1 MHVSFRAIA
10 VAVAVAVFTS
20 IFGLVAAP
28 LLSLAPPGVALA
40 QEGTKIEIELD
51 PVGMVVEGTE
61 IDFTLTFSGVNST
74 GTTYMVN
81 VVRGGN
87 QDATECEGEGAFT
100 DMTAITAVNGTATTT
115 GTISNTCPAGY
126 SILVASLY
134 DSNRDEITSTAVGFL
149 ISGVQSWDLKSAST
163 TPYGEDLP
171 TLGSP
176 TGLMGSYETYNG
188 NGVTRFSVVDSTNR
202 KIHVYDLEGYTF
214 SFSPGNDDGIKSLA
228 YKESYDIASTTS
240 PWGISNNG
248 IDGITRVVSA
258 GTSTNQVLA
267 YRGHNLSERASDEEF
282 TLHPDNADPKGM
294 YFGSGFYVADD
305 SANKIFGYERW
316 NGTTTYDSDRDYDLG
331 ELNPK
336 NTDITG
342 IWLSG
347 AVMWVADTADD
358 KLYAYNMYRDKD
370 YMPEWDVS
378 GITDNPSGIWSNY
391 TWMYVLDST
400 EKTIYAYSL
409 PNKYNARLPVSGP
422 TYVKYEENGTDKVAS
437 YTAET
442 PENYLSWSLV
452 STGDHQHFQINNG
465 HLYFNSPPDFEHPN
479 DDNGDNVYELV
490 IEVSITQ
497 THAYQPLKVSHYPVK
512 VEVTDV
518 VGEQPFFTKNSTTR
532 TVDEN
537 TPAGTNI
544 GEPVTA
550 VNPDADETHVYS
562 LTGDDAASFD
572 FSTSTGQIITK
583 AALDYETKDSYSVRV
598 GIRDNEDESGTTTT
612 STADDDSI
620 AVTIVVTD
628 VDEGPEVDGPRSP
641 NHPENTVRVAQ
652 YTGTDPNSRPITWS
666 LSGNDAGKFSIS
678 ATGTLSFKSP
688 PDYETPIDK
697 DRNNDYYVTIT
708 VSAGS
713 DTGSLVVVVFVSDV
727 NEAPTF
733 SNSQESRSVA
743 ENTPAGENVG
753 APVTAIDVD
762 DNDTL
767 TYELGGNDASDFDI
781 DPSSG
786 QIQTSA
792 QLDHETKPSYRIK
805 VIASD
810 SYNATSSVGVVISVT
825 DANDQPEFSDATTDR
840 SVVEHSNNA
849 PVGAPITAIDQDGN
863 SLHYKLTGGATSTFS
878 INSGTGQLTSLVAL
892 DSETQSTYF
901 VTVSVRDNKDDQ
913 GSVDSA
919 EDDSITVNITV
930 TDGNDAPLFP
940 GATTTREVSE
950 NTPAGQ
956 HVDAPVD
963 ATDPDDRNLTYS
975 LIGTDARH
983 FDIATS
989 TGQILTKSELD
1000 YESSKKSYTVIVQV
1014 TDGRDVEGAADS
1026 VIDDTIEV
1034 TINILDV
1041 NEAPEITGH
1050 SSRDWPENVTGT
1062 IATYTAVDPESATIT
1077 WSVDGADKSHF
1088 GITEGGALSIN
1099 TVADY
1104 EDPVDVGRDNAYQIV
1119 VLATTDDGGAIGR
1132 HDVTVNVTN
1141 VNEAPVVTGVS
1152 AVDYP
1157 ENSTSTV
1164 ENYRATDPD
1173 GATTTFSWSTS
1184 GTHGSAFNVE
1194 DGVLTFKSPPDYENQ
1209 QSYTVRV
1216 QANDGGTTGH
1226 FDITVNI
1233 TNVEEAGTVT
1243 LSKSQ
1248 PRVESPLNA
1257 TLRDPDGSVSEVTWT
1272 WESATSTDSWATIS
1286 GATSTSYTPDEADV
1300 GKFIRATASYTD
1312 PEGSGKLASGTS
1324 ANQVL
1329 EKLVINVAPEYRS
1342 SETREVPENSQPN
1355 SEIGSPLTANDDNND
1370 DLTYEL
1376 GGTDASSFD
1385 IATSTGQ
1392 LLTKDQLDHED
1403 KPTYTVTVTAT
1414 DPSNEEATVTV
1425 TIKVTDVDE
1434 PPEFTSGPTS
1444 VSYPETDTGTVAT
1457 YTAIDPEGEQVVWD
1471 LSGADGTRFRIL
1483 GGELNFTAQPDY
1495 DDPQDEDGDNEYHVT
1510 VVAQVEGSNAPA
1522 TRPVIVTV
1530 TPRNEPPQFPSSD
1543 TRIRSV
1549 TENTGAGQNVGAPVR
1564 ANDPENDE
1572 LTYTL
1577 GGTDARHFDIVTST
1591 GQILAKSE
1599 LNYEGKRS
1607 YSVTVSVTD
1616 NKNADDSSNSAI
1628 DDRIDI
1634 TIKVINVNE
1643 SPEISGATSTNF
1655 AENGTR
1661 SVATFTGRDPE
1672 GGSVTWTLHGTDSA
1686 YFAIS
1691 NNGVLSFDRTP
1702 DYEDPRDS
1710 GRNNVYHVTVQAS
1723 DSNYINHLDVTVT
1736 VTNVEEA
1743 GTVSLSSVQP
1753 QVDTPLTAT
1762 LNDPDE
1768 VVSDI
1773 TWSWQSSTRSNGG
1786 WSTISG
1792 ATSDSY
1798 TASSTDVGRYLR
1810 ATASYDDGYSNGKSA
1825 SAVSANTVRAVPAGP
1840 NTPPNFGSNSQS
1852 RSVQE
1857 NSPRGTDIG
1866 APVTASDDDRLTYRL
1881 NGTDGAMFS
1890 IVASTG
1896 QIQTRM
1902 PLDYEANTR
1911 YSVTVKAL
1919 DPSSASSTIPVTI
1932 SVTDEDEPP
1941 ITVDD
1946 SATASEDGSAVSVD
1960 VLANDRDPEGR
1971 SLTLQ
1976 SVTQPSNGSAVV
1988 ENGQASYTPNPGY
2001 YGSDHFTYTVSDGA
2015 LSSVGN
2021 VNVRVASTGDPTVQI
2036 AEIPIQFVPI
2046 DDGGERILLSDYFS
2060 DPDSGYPPYQATSS
2074 DPTIM
2079 TVEVSDGYLSITP
2092 VGIGVA
2098 TTTLTVSDTPTINQQ
2113 FRVVV
2118 YRPVVPRTD
2127 TETVHIVDPDAE
2139 TTLTSSNGRLS
2150 VTFQAGSRDQF
2161 FQAAI
2166 DAQSNNCGVE
2176 APVGHQHVCVLVDLF
2191 DLGAESIEENL
2202 NLSSTMRVT
2211 LDQTLYSAI
2220 QAAVAAG
2227 EFKMWKGHGPTDVSW
2242 EQIQE
2247 CPDPRGTDECYE
2259 LTSNGNGEGGK
2270 ITVYN
2275 IMGFSE
2281 FAAGNDLPVPPS
2293 TVPPVTTPPTEPPT
2307 ATPPPSTGGGSSSG
2321 GGSGNS
2327 GYSQHHSTEYEYVGN
2342 QTPQIF
2348 GQIEV
2353 TYAEND
2359 TAPVAEYTARDADGD
2374 DVTWSLLGYDRRK
2387 FEISSDGTLSFR
2399 SPPDYEN
2406 PEGREGNTYWVILQ
2420 AEDDGRPS
2428 EYDVHNVRVTVTQV
2442 NELGEIHG
2450 DSDLTLPEN
2459 NAEAVAQ
2466 YRIEDPENGTI
2477 TWTLSGSD
2485 ADAFRIDEQ
2494 GSLSPAVSMDFE
2506 STTSSEGSS
2515 VHTLTVT
2522 ATDDGRPELSAQMDV
2537 SITLTNVNEAPQ
2549 VDSIPGVA
2557 LTTEDPPWLIDLGMY
2572 FADPDGDPLAYEIS
2586 GKQITD
2592 VALAHLQGATLS
2604 IDPVSEG
2611 EISFYVVATDSE
2623 GMRAVTSV
2631 AISVTEPEPVPAPV
2645 VAAPVPVKTPTPAV
2659 PEPVIVAPEPETYA
2673 PLPPLVEKTIRNQ
2686 TQESDSISKVI
2697 VGFALEPVT
2706 QPAAEVVLPPAAG
2719 REAPQKISPIHDVA
2733 AGDSQSPLLASLDPS
2748 EGGLTM
2754 WLIIMLMLIAMI
2766 PGGYAVRMYVIHRL

>member
-28 LLSLAPPGVALA
+28 LLSLAPPGAALA
-40 QEGTKIEIELD
+40 QEGPKIDIELD

-61 IDFTLTFSGVNST
+61 IDFTLNFSGVNST

-81 VVRGGN
+81 VVRGGD
-87 QDATECEGEGAFT
+87 QDATECEGTGAF
-100 DMTAITAVNGTATTT
+100 DNMAPIAAVSGTATAT
-115 GTISNTCPAGY
+115 GTIATTCSAGY

-134 DSNRDEITSTAVGFL
+134 DSSEVEVTSTAVGFL
-149 ISGVQSWDLKSAST
+149 ISGIKSWSLSAATTTLHSSTLPELGTLADLW
-163 TPYGEDLP
+163 G
-171 TLGSP
+171 GGVIHQG
-176 TGLMGSYETYNG
+176 TGMW
-188 NGVTRFSVVDSTNR
+188 RFHVVDSGNK
-202 KIHVYDLEGYTF
+202 KIHVYDLGVYDIGRI
-214 SFSPGNDDGIKSLA
+214 PGDERDFLSYA
-228 YKESYDIASTTS
+228 ESYDIASTTS
-240 PWGISNNG
+240 PWGIAIG
-248 IDGITRVVSA
+248 QLDGITRVVSA
-258 GTSTNQVLA
+258 STSTDQVLA
-267 YRGHNLSERASDEEF
+267 YRGLNLSERVSDEEF
-282 TLHPDNADPKGM
+282 PLHPDNADPKGM

-305 SANKIFGYERW
+305 SANRIFGYERW

-331 ELNPK
+331 ALNPE
-336 NTDITG
+336 NTNITG
-342 IWLSG
+342 IWASG
-347 AVMWVADTADD
+347 DVMWVADTEDD
-358 KLYAYNMYRDKD
+358 KLYAYDMYPVKK
-370 YMPEWDVS
+370 YMTEWDVS
-378 GITDNPSGIWSNY
+378 GITDNPAGIWSNY
-391 TWMYVLDST
+391 TWMYVLDSS

-422 TYVKYEENGTDKVAS
+422 TYVKYAENRTDKVAS
-437 YTAET
+437 YTAES
-442 PENYLSWSLV
+442 PENNLSWSLV
-452 STGDHQHFQINNG
+452 STGDHQHFRIYNG
-465 HLYFNSPPDFEHPN
+465 NLYFNSPPDFEDPK
-479 DDNGDNVYELV
+479 DDDSNNVYELV
-490 IEVSITQ
+490 IEVGITQ
-497 THAYQPLKVSHYPVK
+497 TSSYQPLKVSHYPVK
-512 VEVTDV
+512 VEVTDLDH
-518 VGEQPFFTKNSTTR
+518 EQPYFPDASTTR
-532 TVDEN
+532 SVEEN
-537 TPAGTNI
+537 TPASTNI
-544 GEPVTA
+544 GDPVRA
-550 VNPDADETHVYS
+550 VPRDGDTLVYS
-562 LTGDDAASFD
+562 IGGTDAASFD
-572 FSTSTGQIITK
+572 FNTSTAQITTK
-583 AALDYETKDSYSVRV
+583 AALDYETKPSYSVTV
-598 GIRDNEDESGTTTT
+598 SVRDGEDTNGNP
-612 STADDDSI
+612 STAIDDSI
-620 AVTIVVTD
+620 DVTIEVTD
-628 VDEGPEVDGPRSP
+628 VDEGPEVDGPSSP
-641 NHPENTVRVAQ
+641 NHPENTLQVAQ
-652 YTGTDPNSRPITWS
+652 YTGYDPNSRPITWS
-666 LSGNDAGKFSIS
+666 LSGDDAGKFSIS
-678 ATGTLSFKSP
+678 ATGTLSFRSP
-688 PDYETPIDK
+688 PDYENPTAQGGG
-697 DRNNDYYVTIT
+697 NAYYVNIT
-708 VSAGS
+708 VKAGS
-713 DTGSLVVVVFVSDV
+713 DTGSLAVVVFVNDE

-733 SNSQESRSVA
+733 SNNQESRSVA
-743 ENTPAGENVG
+743 ENTPAGENIG
-753 APVTAIDVD
+753 APVTASDVD
-762 DNDTL
+762 DYDTL
-767 TYELGGNDASDFDI
+767 YYELSGDDASAFDI
-781 DPSSG
+781 TSSTG
-786 QIQTSA
+786 QILTSTP
-792 QLDHETKPSYRIK
+792 LDHETKSSYRVK

-810 SYNATSSVGVVISVT
+810 SFNATSSIDVVITVT
-825 DANDQPEFSDATTDR
+825 DANDQPVFADDTTTR
-840 SVVEHSNNA
+840 SVVEHTNNA
-849 PVGAPITAIDQDGN
+849 PVGAPVTATDQDGHT
-863 SLHYKLTGGATSTFS
+863 LHYELTGGATSTFS
-878 INSGTGQLTSLVAL
+878 INPRTGQLKSLVAL
-892 DSETQSTYF
+892 DSEAQDTYS
-901 VTVSVRDNKDDQ
+901 VTVSVRDNRNDDGQ
-913 GSVDSA
+913 PDTA

-930 TDGNDAPLFP
+930 TDGNDAPSFP
-940 GATTTREVSE
+940 RSTTSRDVSE
-950 NTPAGQ
+950 NTERGQ
-956 HVDAPVD
+956 PVGEPVG
-963 ATDPDDRNLTYS
+963 ATDPEIDVLTYS
-975 LIGTDARH
+975 LTGTDSGH
-983 FDIATS
+983 FDIAAS

-1000 YESSKKSYTVIVQV
+1000 YESSKKSYTVTVRV
-1014 TDGRDVEGAADS
+1014 TDGRNTQGGSDPT
-1026 VIDDTIEV
+1026 IDDTIEV
-1034 TINILDV
+1034 AIKVLDV
-1041 NEAPEITGH
+1041 NEPPEITGH
-1050 SSRDWPENVTGT
+1050 SSRDWPENATGT
-1062 IATYTAVDPESATIT
+1062 IATYSAVDPESATTT
-1077 WSVDGADKSHF
+1077 WSVDGTDRSHF
-1088 GITEGGALSIN
+1088 GITEGGVLSIN
-1099 TVADY
+1099 TVPDY
-1104 EDPVDVGRDNAYQIV
+1104 EDPADNNQNNAYQIV
-1119 VLATTDDGGAIGR
+1119 VQATTGDGGAIGR
-1132 HDVTVNVTN
+1132 HDVTVKVTN

-1164 ENYRATDPD
+1164 KNYRATDPD

-1226 FDITVNI
+1226 FDITINI

-1312 PEGSGKLASGTS
+1312 PEGSGKSASGTS

-1549 TENTGAGQNVGAPVR
+1549 TENTDAGQNVGAPVR

-1577 GGTDARHFDIVTST
+1577 SGTDARHFDIATAT
-1591 GQILAKSE
+1591 GQILAKSG
-1599 LNYEGKRS
+1599 LNYEGKKS
-1607 YSVTVSVTD
+1607 YSVRVSVTD
-1616 NKNADDSSNSAI
+1616 NKNADGSSNSAI
-1628 DDRIDI
+1628 DDTIDI
-1634 TIKVINVNE
+1634 TIKVIDDNE
-1643 SPEISGATSTNF
+1643 APEISGATSTNF
-1655 AENGTR
+1655 AENSTR

-1672 GGSVTWTLHGTDSA
+1672 GGSVTWTLQGTDSA

-1691 NNGVLSFDRTP
+1691 NSGVLSFDPTP

-1710 GRNNVYHVTVQAS
+1710 DRSNVYHVTVQAS
-1723 DSNYINHLDVTVT
+1723 DGNNYINRLDVTVT
-1736 VTNVEEA
+1736 VTNVEEV
-1743 GTVSLSSVQP
+1743 GTVRLSSVQP
-1753 QVDTPLTAT
+1753 QVDTLLTAT
-1762 LNDPDE
+1762 LSDPDD

-1773 TWSWQSSTRSNGG
+1773 RWSWQRSSVGSKSG
-1786 WSTISG
+1786 WSTISS
-1792 ATSDSY
+1792 ATSTGY
-1798 TASSTDVGRYLR
+1798 TPQTGDVGRYLR
-1810 ATASYDDGYSNGKSA
+1810 ATASYDDGYSNGNRA
-1825 SAVSANTVRAVPAGP
+1825 SAITANTVRAVPAGP

-1852 RSVQE
+1852 RSVPE
-1857 NSPRGTDIG
+1857 NSPRGTNIG
-1866 APVTASDDDRLTYRL
+1866 APVTASDDTGDRLTYRL

-1902 PLDYEANTR
+1902 PLDYESNTR
-1911 YSVTVKAL
+1911 YSVTVKAF
-1919 DPSSASSTIPVTI
+1919 DPSNASSTIPVTI

-1941 ITVDD
+1941 VAVDD
-1946 SATASEDGSAVSVD
+1946 SATATEDGSAVSVD

-1976 SVTQPSNGSAVV
+1976 SVTQPSYGSAVV

-2021 VNVRVASTGDPTVQI
+2021 VNVRVASTGDPTVQV

-2074 DPTIM
+2074 DADIM

-2092 VGIGVA
+2092 VGVGVA
-2098 TTTLTVSDTPTINQQ
+2098 TTTLTVSDTSTINQK

-2127 TETVHIVDPDAE
+2127 TETVHIVDPDVE
-2139 TTLTSSNGRLS
+2139 TTLTSSDGRLF

-2202 NLSSTMRVT
+2202 NLSSTMQVT
-2211 LDQTLYSAI
+2211 LDQALYSAI
-2220 QAAVAAG
+2220 QTAVAAG

-2242 EQIQE
+2242 EHIQA

-2259 LTSNGNGEGGK
+2259 LTSNGNGDGGK

-2281 FAAGNDLPVPPS
+2281 FAAGNDLPVHPP

-2307 ATPPPSTGGGSSSG
+2307 TTPPPSTGGGSSSG

-2327 GYSQHHSTEYEYVGN
+2327 GYSQRHNTEYENVGN

-2348 GQIEV
+2348 GQVEV

-2374 DVTWSLLGYDRRK
+2374 DITWSLLGYDRRK
-2387 FEISSDGTLSFR
+2387 FEISGEGTLSFR
-2399 SPPDYEN
+2399 SPPDFEN

-2442 NELGEIHG
+2442 NELGELNG
-2450 DSDLTLPEN
+2450 DAVLMLPEN
-2459 NAEAVAQ
+2459 NVEAVARYQ
-2466 YRIEDPENGTI
+2466 VEDPENGTI
-2477 TWTLSGSD
+2477 TWTLSGPD
-2485 ADAFRIDEQ
+2485 ADVFRIDEQ

-2506 STTSSEGSS
+2506 SPTSSYGSN

-2549 VDSIPGVA
+2549 VDSTPGID
-2557 LTTEDPPWLIDLGMY
+2557 LSTEDLPWLIDLGMY

-2586 GKQITD
+2586 GKQISD
-2592 VALAHLQGATLS
+2592 VALAHLQGGTLS

-2611 EISFYVVATDSE
+2611 EISFYVVATDSG

-2631 AISVTEPEPVPAPV
+2631 AISVTAPEPVLAPV
-2645 VAAPVPVKTPTPAV
+2645 VTAPVPVKTPTPI
-2659 PEPVIVAPEPETYA
+2659 PETVTVVVSEPETYA

-2686 TQESDSISKVI
+2686 TQESDSVSKVI

-2754 WLIIMLMLIAMI
+2754 WLIIMLMLIAII

>member
-10 VAVAVAVFTS
+10 TAVAVAVFTS

-28 LLSLAPPGVALA
+28 LLSLAPPGAALA
-40 QEGTKIEIELD
+40 QEGSKIEIELE

-81 VVRGGN
+81 VVRGGD
-87 QDATECEGEGAFT
+87 QDATECEGTGSFT
-100 DMTAITAVNGTATTT
+100 DMTAITAVNGTATAT
-115 GTISNTCPAGY
+115 GTIATTCSAGY

-134 DSNRDEITSTAVGFL
+134 DSNGDEITSTATGFL
-149 ISGVQSWDLKSAST
+149 ISGIKSWSLSAATTTLHSST
-163 TPYGEDLP
+163 LP
-171 TLGSP
+171 ELGTLAGLWGGGVIHQG
-176 TGLMGSYETYNG
+176 TGMW
-188 NGVTRFSVVDSTNR
+188 RFHVVDSGNK
-202 KIHVYDLEGYTF
+202 KIHVYDLGVYDIGRI
-214 SFSPGNDDGIKSLA
+214 PGDERDFLSYA
-228 YKESYDIASTTS
+228 ESYDIASTTN
-240 PWGISNNG
+240 PWGIAIG
-248 IDGITRVVSA
+248 QLDGITRVVSA
-258 GTSTNQVLA
+258 STSTYQVLA
-267 YRGHNLSERASDEEF
+267 YRGHNLSERVSSEEF
-282 TLHPDNADPKGM
+282 TLHAENADPKGM

-305 SANKIFGYERW
+305 GADKIFGYERREGIRHYPQ
-316 NGTTTYDSDRDYDLG
+316 NDYDLSA
-331 ELNPK
+331 LNPE

-342 IWLSG
+342 IWPSG
-347 AVMWVADTADD
+347 DVMWVADTEDD
-358 KLYAYNMYRDKD
+358 KLYAYDMYPDKK
-370 YMPEWDVS
+370 YMSEWDIS
-378 GITDNPSGIWSNY
+378 GITDNPAGIWSNY
-391 TWMYVLDST
+391 TWMYVLDSS

-422 TYVKYEENGTDKVAS
+422 TYVKYAENRANKIAS
-437 YTAET
+437 YTAAS

-452 STGDHQHFQINNG
+452 STGDHQHFRINNG
-465 HLYFNSPPDFEHPN
+465 NLYFNSPPDFEHPK
-479 DDNGDNVYELV
+479 DDDSNNVYELV

-497 THAYQPLKVSHYPVK
+497 TEAYQPLKVSHYPVK
-512 VEVTDV
+512 VEVTDLDH
-518 VGEQPFFTKNSTTR
+518 EQPYFPDASTTR
-532 TVDEN
+532 SVEEN
-537 TPAGTNI
+537 TPASTSI
-544 GEPVTA
+544 GDPVTA
-550 VNPDADETHVYS
+550 VPRDTDTLVYS
-562 LTGDDAASFD
+562 LGGTDAASFD
-572 FSTSTGQIITK
+572 FNTSTAQIITK
-583 AALDYETKDSYSVRV
+583 AALDYESKDSYSVTV
-598 GIRDNEDESGTTTT
+598 SVRDNEDPDGTA
-612 STADDDSI
+612 STAIDDSI
-620 AVTIVVTD
+620 DVTIEVTD
-628 VDEGPEVDGPRSP
+628 VDEGPEVDGPSSP
-641 NHPENTVRVAQ
+641 NHPESTLQVAQ
-652 YTGTDPNSRPITWS
+652 YTGYDPNSRPITWS
-666 LSGNDAGKFSIS
+666 LSGDDAGKFSIS

-688 PDYETPIDK
+688 PDYETPTDK
-697 DRNNDYYVTIT
+697 DRSNDYYITIT

-713 DTGSLVVVVFVSDV
+713 DTGSLVVVVFVSDE

-733 SNSQESRSVA
+733 PNSQETRSVA
-743 ENTPAGENVG
+743 ENTRAGENVG
-753 APVTAIDVD
+753 APVTASDVD

-767 TYELGGNDASDFDI
+767 TYELGGDDASAFDI
-781 DPSSG
+781 TSSTG
-786 QIQTSA
+786 QILTSA
-792 QLDHETKPSYRIK
+792 PLDHETKPSYSVK
-805 VIASD
+805 VIARD
-810 SYNATSSVGVVISVT
+810 SYSATSSVDVVISIT
-825 DANDQPEFSDATTDR
+825 DANDQPVFADATTDR
-840 SVVEHSNNA
+840 SVVEHTNNA
-849 PVGAPITAIDQDGN
+849 PVGAPITATDQDGDN
-863 SLHYKLTGGATSTFS
+863 LHYELTGGATSTFS
-878 INSGTGQLTSLVAL
+878 INSQTGQLKSLVAL
-892 DSETQSTYF
+892 DSEAQDTYS
-901 VTVSVRDNKDDQ
+901 VTVSVRDNKNDEDQ
-913 GSVDSA
+913 PDSDV
-919 EDDSITVNITV
+919 DDSITVNITV
-930 TDGNDAPLFP
+930 TDGNDAPSFP

-956 HVDAPVD
+956 HVDAPVE
-963 ATDPDDRNLTYS
+963 ATDPDDTNLTYT
-975 LIGTDARH
+975 LTGTDARH
-983 FDIATS
+983 FDIGTS
-989 TGQILTKSELD
+989 TGQILTKGALD
-1000 YESSKKSYTVIVQV
+1000 YEGTKNSYAFTVQV
-1014 TDGRDVEGAADS
+1014 TDGRNTQGAADPT
-1026 VIDDTIEV
+1026 IDDTIEV
-1034 TINILDV
+1034 AIKVLDV
-1041 NEAPEITGH
+1041 NEPPRISGRDTVSWNENATGTVGTY
-1050 SSRDWPENVTGT
+1050 SAFDPEN
-1062 IATYTAVDPESATIT
+1062 ATTT
-1077 WSVDGADKSHF
+1077 WSVDDTDF
-1088 GITEGGALSIN
+1088 SISEDGVLKIDVAPN
-1099 TVADY
+1099 REVSSEYQVTVQASD
-1104 EDPVDVGRDNAYQIV
+1104 GNN
-1119 VLATTDDGGAIGR
+1119 TTDLV
-1132 HDVTVNVTN
+1132 VTINIVNVD
-1141 VNEAPVVTGVS
+1141 EAPVVSGNTTIDFDENATGTVATFTAEDPEEDDIKWSVS
-1152 AVDYP
+1152 GADAGFLDI
-1157 ENSTSTV
+1157 
-1164 ENYRATDPD
+1164 AT
-1173 GATTTFSWSTS
+1173 
-1184 GTHGSAFNVE
+1184 GT
-1194 DGVLTFKSPPDYENQ
+1194 LTFKSSPDYEAKS
-1209 QSYTVRV
+1209 SYDVTVV
-1216 QANDGGTTGH
+1216 ATGAQKSGTL
-1226 FDITVNI
+1226 DVTVNI

-1248 PRVESPLNA
+1248 PRVESPLTA
-1257 TLRDPDGSVSEVTWT
+1257 TLRDPDGEVSDVTWT
-1272 WESATSTDSWATIS
+1272 WESATGSDSWATVS
-1286 GATSTSYTPDEADV
+1286 GATSTSYTPVEADV
-1300 GKFIRATASYTD
+1300 GKFLRATANYTD
-1312 PEGSGKLASGTS
+1312 PEGTGKSASGTS
-1324 ANQVL
+1324 ANRVI
-1329 EKLVINVAPEYRS
+1329 EKLVINLAPEYQS
-1342 SETREVPENSQPN
+1342 SETRRVPENTGPDVDI
-1355 SEIGSPLTANDDNND
+1355 EDPVTASDDNND

-1376 GGTDASSFD
+1376 GGTDASSFG

-1392 LLTKDQLDHED
+1392 LRTKAPLNHED
-1403 KPTYTVTVTAT
+1403 KPTYMVTVTAT
-1414 DPSNEEATVTV
+1414 DPSDAKATVTV

-1444 VSYPETDTGTVAT
+1444 VSYPETYTGPVAT
-1457 YTAIDPEGEQVVWD
+1457 YTATDPEGEQVVWD
-1471 LSGADGTRFRIL
+1471 KAGDDGTHFRIS
-1483 GGELNFTAQPDY
+1483 GGILNFIAQPDY
-1495 DDPQDEDGDNEYHVT
+1495 DDPQDEDGNNEYHVT
-1510 VVAQVEGSNAPA
+1510 VVAQVEGSNATA
-1522 TRPVIVTV
+1522 TRSVIVTV
-1530 TPRNEPPQFPSSD
+1530 TPRNEPPQFPNSD

-1549 TENTGAGQNVGAPVR
+1549 SENTQAGQNVGAPVR
-1564 ANDPENDE
+1564 AHDPENDE

-1577 GGTDARHFDIVTST
+1577 SGTDARNFDITTST
-1591 GQILAKSE
+1591 GQIIAKSD
-1599 LNYEGKRS
+1599 LNYEGKKS
-1607 YSVTVSVTD
+1607 YSVRVSVTD
-1616 NKNADDSSNSAI
+1616 NKDADDSSNSAI
-1628 DDRIDI
+1628 DDTIDI
-1634 TIKVINVNE
+1634 TINVIDVNE
-1643 SPEISGATSTNF
+1643 APEISGATSTNF
-1655 AENGTR
+1655 AENSTR

-1672 GGSVTWTLHGTDSA
+1672 GGSVNWTLHGTDSA

-1691 NNGVLSFDRTP
+1691 NSGVLSFDPTP
-1702 DYEDPRDS
+1702 DYEDAKDS
-1710 GRNNVYHVTVQAS
+1710 DRNNVYHVTVQAS
-1723 DSNYINHLDVTVT
+1723 DGNNINRLDVTVT

-1753 QVDTPLTAT
+1753 QVGTPLTAS
-1762 LNDPDE
+1762 LSDPDE

-1773 TWSWQSSTRSNGG
+1773 TWSWQRSSAGSKSG
-1786 WSTISG
+1786 WSIISG

-1798 TASSTDVGRYLR
+1798 TATSTDVGRYLR
-1810 ATASYDDGYSNGKSA
+1810 ATASYDDGYSNGKRA
-1825 SAVSANTVRAVPAGP
+1825 SAISANTVRAVPEGP
-1840 NTPPNFGSNSQS
+1840 NTPPKFGSNLQS

-1890 IVASTG
+1890 IVTSTG
-1896 QIQTRM
+1896 QIRTRM
-1902 PLDYEANTR
+1902 PLDYESNTR
-1911 YSVTVKAL
+1911 YSVTVKAF
-1919 DPSSASSTIPVTI
+1919 DPSNASSTIPVTI

-1941 ITVDD
+1941 VAVDD
-1946 SATASEDGSAVSVD
+1946 SATATEDGSAVSVD
-1960 VLANDRDPEGR
+1960 VLANDSDPEGR

-1976 SVTQPSNGSAVV
+1976 SVTQPSNGSTVV
-1988 ENGQASYTPNPGY
+1988 ENDQAKYTPNAGY
-2001 YGSDHFTYTVSDGA
+2001 YGSDQFTYTVSDGS
-2015 LSSVGN
+2015 LTSVAT
-2021 VNVRVASTGDPTVQI
+2021 VRVRVASTDDLTVQI

-2074 DPTIM
+2074 DADIM
-2079 TVEVSDGYLSITP
+2079 MVEVSEGYLSITP

-2118 YRPVVPRTD
+2118 YRPVVPRTE

-2220 QAAVAAG
+2220 QTAVANG
-2227 EFKMWKGHGPTDVSW
+2227 DFKMWKGHGPTDVSW

-2259 LTSNGNGEGGK
+2259 LTSNGNGDGGK

-2307 ATPPPSTGGGSSSG
+2307 TTPPPSTGGGSSSG

-2327 GYSQHHSTEYEYVGN
+2327 GYSQRHNTEYEYVGN

-2348 GQIEV
+2348 GQVEV

-2359 TAPVAEYTARDADGD
+2359 TAPIAEYTARDADGD
-2374 DVTWSLLGYDRRK
+2374 DITWSLLGYDRRK

-2399 SPPDYEN
+2399 SPPDFEN

-2450 DSDLTLPEN
+2450 DSELTLPEN
-2459 NAEAVAQ
+2459 NIKAVEQ
-2466 YRIEDPENGTI
+2466 YLIEDPENGTI

-2506 STTSSEGSS
+2506 STTSSDGSS

-2549 VDSIPGVA
+2549 VDSIPGVD
-2557 LTTEDPPWLIDLGMY
+2557 LSTEDLPWLIDLGMY

-2592 VALAHLQGATLS
+2592 VALAHLQGGTLS

-2611 EISFYVVATDSE
+2611 EISFYVVATDSG

-2631 AISVTEPEPVPAPV
+2631 AISVTAPEPVPAPV
-2645 VAAPVPVKTPTPAV
+2645 LTAPVPVNTPTPAV
-2659 PEPVIVAPEPETYA
+2659 PEPVIVAPEPESYA

-2706 QPAAEVVLPPAAG
+2706 KPAAEVVLPPAAG
-2719 REAPQKISPIHDVA
+2719 REAPQKISQIDDVA

-2754 WLIIMLMLIAMI
+2754 WIIILLALIAMI